1 MRLVQFLRMPCGT
14 IARITALA
22 ALLATSLLLPSLH
35 NPALLLADGE
45 APPVFLYSWGEYGS
59 DPGQFDDPGGIAV
72 GADGKIYVADT
83 DNHRIQV
90 LEGDGTPL
98 VQYGSEGSGSGQFQY
113 PKGIAVDTAGI
124 IYVADTDN
132 HRITVLSL
140 TGATLTRIDQWGDAT
155 QLYRPRG
162 IAVTP
167 DGNTVYVADS
177 YNHRVRVYAKQE
189 GGGYQLHDT
198 WGTYGQEDGQFS
210 SPEGIVVAPDGSVY
224 VADTGNG
231 RIQKF
236 TAGGAYS
243 GEWGAPGP
251 TGLTIDADGNV
262 WVAASGSSCIQKFTS
277 GGAFIMT
284 FGQQGSGNYRFSSAR
299 DVAIAT
305 DAQGRLVILVA
316 DTGNHCIKLY
326 RPASYYEVPPAFL
339 AKWGSSGSCSDGDL
353 CGPVSIAIDDDGYV
367 FVGNANNN
375 RVQKFT
381 AGGGFLSTWGSYGD
395 AADNVS
401 GPNGLSVDADGDV
414 YVTDHSNH
422 RIHRLAYNGSAYASV
437 ERWGSATESAF
448 YYPAGVAVDSH
459 DNVYVA
465 DQGHHRIQKYDIDG
479 ATWTTFAGITGEWG
493 DEDSLFNH
501 PYGIAIDRERDWLYV
516 SDYLNYR
523 IKKYDLE
530 GTLLAIWG
538 SYGSGAGE
546 FDYPFG
552 LAVDREGNV
561 YVADYVNHRIQKFN
575 SDGGYLTQ
583 WGSEGSE
590 NGQFSYPYGV
600 AVHPNGTIYVCDSGN
615 NRIQVFG
622 EAPPTVDL
630 ILDFK
635 AGWNMVSVPVV
646 PADTSRAAVF
656 PPADVVAV
664 YTWNP
669 GTKSYE
675 VPTNIA
681 PEVGYWVAVT
691 ENKTIKVTGTPKTT
705 WTSSLTT
712 GWNMIGS
719 VCGDPVAVGALV
731 DDPSGSILDS
741 AIYWWNPVSKS
752 YETAT
757 SIVEGQGYWA
767 ATTQNCDLTMTA
779 PTPP

>member
-1 MRLVQFLRMPCGT
+1 
-14 IARITALA
+14 
-22 ALLATSLLLPSLH
+22 LLS
-35 NPALLLADGE
+35 ADE
-45 APPVFLYSWGEYGS
+45 EDPPVFLYSWGEYGS

-113 PKGIAVDTAGI
+113 PKGIAVDSAGNIFVADTYNHRIVILSVEGTAVSIIQQLGESNSSTPGQFSYPSGI
-124 IYVADTDN
+124 AVTSDGATFYVADTYN
-132 HRITVLSL
+132 HRIQVFTWDANDSTYVLED
-140 TGATLTRIDQWGDAT
+140 AWGDT
-155 QLYRPRG
+155 PYGTGPKEFTHPEG
-162 IAVTP
+162 VAVT
-167 DGNTVYVADS
+167 T
-177 YNHRVRVYAKQE
+177 
-189 GGGYQLHDT
+189 
-198 WGTYGQEDGQFS
+198 
-210 SPEGIVVAPDGSVY
+210 DGSVY

-284 FGQQGSGNYRFSSAR
+284 FGQQGSGNYRFNFAR

-305 DAQGRLVILVA
+305 DNQGRVVILVA

-326 RPASYYEVPPAFL
+326 RPASYYEAPPAFL
-339 AKWGSSGSCSDGDL
+339 AKWGASGSCGDGDL
-353 CGPVSIAIDDDGYV
+353 CYPVSIAIDDDGYV

-401 GPNGLSVDADGDV
+401 GPNGLSVDTDGDV
-414 YVTDHSNH
+414 YVTDQSNH

-448 YYPAGVAVDSH
+448 YYPAGVAVDSQ

-493 DEDSLFNH
+493 AEDSLFNH
-501 PYGIAIDRERDWLYV
+501 PYGIAIDRDRDWLYV
-516 SDYLNYR
+516 SDYINHR

-552 LAVDREGNV
+552 LAVDHEGNV
-561 YVADYVNHRIQKFN
+561 YVADYANHRIQKFN

-630 ILDFK
+630 ILDLK

-646 PADTSRAAVF
+646 PADASRAAVF
-656 PPADVVAV
+656 PPAQVVAV

-669 GTKSYE
+669 SLKSYV
-675 VPTNIA
+675 VPDTIA
-681 PEVGYWVAVT
+681 PEVGYWVALT
-691 ENKTIKVTGTPKTT
+691 EDIPDFSITGTPVTT
-705 WTSSLTT
+705 WPSSLIT
-712 GWNMIGS
+712 GWNMVGS
-719 VCGDPVAVGALV
+719 VYGTAVSVNDADAFDV
-731 DDPSGSILDS
+731 DPSGSVLTN
-741 AIYWWNPVSKS
+741 AIYWWNPESKS
-752 YETAT
+752 YVAET
-757 SIVEGQGYWA
+757 SIVKGQGYWMA
-767 ATTQNCDLTMTA
+767 ATVDCDLTMTA